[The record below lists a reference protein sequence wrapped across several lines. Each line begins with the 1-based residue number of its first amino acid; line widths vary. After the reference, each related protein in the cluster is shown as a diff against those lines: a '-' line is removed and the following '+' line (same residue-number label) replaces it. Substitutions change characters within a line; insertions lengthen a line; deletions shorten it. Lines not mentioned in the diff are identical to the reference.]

1 METSAATTSG
11 TSVAGAAGISGIS
24 WVSFLLVRK
33 LSYVTTYYCTYPLST
48 IISFLTLF
56 VYAGLFVHFVR
67 RMAVPPTVN
76 SNLALN
82 ALVGP

>member
-1 METSAATTSG
+1 METSAATTSV
-11 TSVAGAAGISGIS
+11 TSVAGAAGIS

-33 LSYVTTYYCTYPLST
+33 LSYVTTYYYTYPLST